1 MKLKLNWGTG
11 IALFY
16 IIFVLFWVGNLIFS
30 ATVPINLVEEDYYAQ
45 EMKYQDK
52 IEMQKN
58 TQKLAEQPI
67 LQYADNSFLIKLPSE
82 FKSNDIRGDLHF
94 YRPSD
99 SKLDK
104 RYELDLTAANSQ
116 VFDVS
121 ELQKGVWRAKLSWKA
136 GELSYFNE
144 TLFRK

>member
-1 MKLKLNWGTG
+1 MKMKFNWGTG

-16 IIFVLFWVGNLIFS
+16 IAFVLFWVGNLIFS
-30 ATVPINLVEEDYYAQ
+30 ATIPINLVEEDYYAQ
-45 EMKYQDK
+45 EIKFQDK

-58 TQKLAEQPI
+58 TQKLKEQPI
-67 LQYADNSFLIKLPSE
+67 LQYADNAFLIKLPSE
-82 FKSNDIRGDLHF
+82 FKRGDIKGDLHF

-104 RYELDLTAANSQ
+104 VYPLALTAANSQ

-121 ELQKGVWRAKLSWKA
+121 TLKEGVWKAKLSWESGEKA
-136 GELSYFNE
+136 YYHE
-144 TLFRK
+144 TMFRK